1 MNYDITFCSKKN
13 CKNLKCERNQKNIPE
28 LEYEA
33 MHIWV
38 SDFKK
43 CDYWEV
49 SNDKGTRRSN
59 RNVRRYRK

>member
-13 CKNLKCERNQKNIPE
+13 CKNSKCERNQKNIPE
-28 LEYEA
+28 LEDEA

-43 CDYWEV
+43 CDYWEE
-49 SNDKGTRRSN
+49 KQ
-59 RNVRRYRK
+59 